1 MEYLI
6 LIVTLAGIVFGAD
19 WLVAGAVS
27 IARRFR
33 VSDFVIGAAIVGIG
47 TSMPELVVS
56 FFGAIKGNA
65 DVAIGNVVGSNIF
78 NVLGILGVT
87 ALFFPIAI
95 DKQNMTFEIPLCIAV
110 SVLVTLLAFNFFD
123 GTPAVLGR
131 LDGLVLILLFAGFM
145 WYSFARDK
153 KEKGERALHE
163 ARSEEAIRREGERAP
178 HDAGVIG
185 DPAEAIRQE
194 EKTPLWWA
202 IAKVIG
208 GLAVLIV
215 SCDLFVENAVAVARS
230 FGVNDAFISLTLIAC
245 GTSLPEL
252 AASVVAA
259 FKKNTQLALGNIVG
273 SNIFNILLILGLS
286 SQVMPLTSAGIT
298 WVDYVVMIAAA
309 TVPLLFGFK
318 GKIGR
323 VGGLLMVASFVL
335 YTWYLLMGQG

>member
-87 ALFFPIAI
+87 ALFFPIVI
-95 DKQNMTFEIPLCIAV
+95 DRQNMTFEIPLCIAV
-110 SVLVTLLAFNFFD
+110 SVIVTLLAFNFFD
-123 GTPAVLGR
+123 GSPAVLGR

-145 WYSFARDK
+145 WYSFVRDK
-153 KEKGERALHE
+153 KEQGVGQE
-163 ARSEEAIRREGERAP
+163 SNEEIE
-178 HDAGVIG
+178 
-185 DPAEAIRQE
+185 QE
-194 EKTPLWWA
+194 DRTPLWWA

-215 SCDLFVENAVAVARS
+215 SCDLFVDNAVAVARS

-273 SNIFNILLILGLS
+273 SNIFNILLILGVS
-286 SQVMPLTSAGIT
+286 SQVMPLTCRGIT
-298 WVDYVVMIAAA
+298 LVDYMVMIVAA

-335 YTWYLLMGQG
+335 YTWYLLMGQ